1 MLGAGCPV
9 VGTRY
14 CASTGKIQCRKAK
27 APTHVR
33 PHEIHQPQHQQK
45 QNKIK
50 AAGLVSRPR
59 IVSAKEKATMA
70 RSKRRRGGKGGKI
83 MSAKAKAKAEA
94 AAAAEAAAK
103 GESTDSGAGAKGVG
117 VLGKVAG
124 GKAGAEDESEDEMS
138 ETRRALQA
146 VGVYVSEED
155 DVLKHCSVAGTL
167 ASRPEMR
174 DIHVTDFTASI
185 FGRKL

>member
-1 MLGAGCPV
+1 
-9 VGTRY
+9 
-14 CASTGKIQCRKAK
+14 
-27 APTHVR
+27 
-33 PHEIHQPQHQQK
+33 
-45 QNKIK
+45 
-50 AAGLVSRPR
+50 
-59 IVSAKEKATMA
+59 
-70 RSKRRRGGKGGKI
+70 

-94 AAAAEAAAK
+94 KAKEEEAAAAAARGEAYDDGDEGKGEGMLAKAAA
-103 GESTDSGAGAKGVG
+103 
-117 VLGKVAG
+117 
-124 GKAGAEDESEDEMS
+124 GKAGAEEDEEEIS
-138 ETRRALQA
+138 ETRRALQE